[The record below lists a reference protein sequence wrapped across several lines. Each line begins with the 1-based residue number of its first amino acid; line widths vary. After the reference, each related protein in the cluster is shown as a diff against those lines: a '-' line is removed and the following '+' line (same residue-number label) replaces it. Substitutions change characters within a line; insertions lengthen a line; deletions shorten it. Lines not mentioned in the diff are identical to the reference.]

1 MRALNY
7 FKNRFQYALNATGK
21 ITINQNDID
30 ALNQIIEFV
39 NGKQNNENLEDSLL
53 LFWIFSK
60 WKVELEQN
68 VLRYKEDGRGYLKI
82 TSIYNAFNEL
92 ALLLDP
98 KEKIINE
105 ITIELQAAQRK
116 LNMNEET
123 IIPEDKVRE
132 LLEEGLKSVKNNF
145 KPISTLKKYSKI
157 VTDYAK

>member
-82 TSIYNAFNEL
+82 TNIYTAFNEL

-116 LNMNEET
+116 LNMNEEA

-145 KPISTLKKYSKI
+145 KPISTLKQYPKI